1 MKIEELL
8 EYIIKTLVEQPKEVK
23 INKEVNE
30 LGVLLTIQAAPND
43 IGAILGR
50 NGSHINALRDLIR
63 PIGLKNKSW
72 VSIRLHLPEND
83 VKPAPLK
90 RETIKRETMRQPA
103 AQPTVK
109 KKSAQTVDDVIAG
122 DLDDL
127 KI

>member
-8 EYIIKTLVEQPKEVK
+8 EYIIKTLVDQPSEVK
-23 INKEVNE
+23 IIKEVNE
-30 LGVLLTIQAAPND
+30 LGVLLTIHAAPND

-50 NGSHINALRDLIR
+50 GGSHINALRDLIR

-72 VSIRLHLPEND
+72 ISIRLHLPEND
-83 VKPAPLK
+83 IKLAPLK
-90 RETIKRETMRQPA
+90 REPISR
-103 AQPTVK
+103 PTATNLKVK